1 MYFVPISYYSFVC
14 VTLISQKLMP
24 WVKIFLSIYITASS
38 KAIVHN
44 LFVISGIISMDEKKI
59 HVSNI

>member
-1 MYFVPISYYSFVC
+1 
-14 VTLISQKLMP
+14 MP
-24 WVKIFLSIYITASS
+24 WVKIFLSIDITASS

-44 LFVISGIISMDEKKI
+44 LFVKSGIISMDEKKI